1 MFKKKHNPNGSK
13 PDFDGPIIKTVGLTK
28 KYVTAAGEILALDNI
43 NLTIQPGE
51 FVVVTGK
58 SGAGKTTL
66 VNMIAALDQ
75 HTAGEIWVA
84 GQPVHNLSMERSAR
98 LRGRSIG
105 VVFQT
110 FELLPTLT
118 VQQNVMLP
126 MDLARRFPIR
136 QQRKRSM
143 MLLEQVDIAEH
154 ARKPP
159 TAVSGGQQQR
169 IAIARAMANDPPIL
183 VADEPTG
190 SLDSNTASAVLD
202 VFEALA
208 AQGKTIFLVTH
219 DQDIAQR
226 ADHLITLADGKVVA
240 ERN

>member
-1 MFKKKHNPNGSK
+1 MFMQLHNPKGSK
-13 PDFDGPIIKTVGLTK
+13 PDHDGPIIKVRGLTK
-28 KYVTAAGEILALDNI
+28 KYITAGGEILALDNLD
-43 NLTIQPGE
+43 LTIQPGE
-51 FVVVTGK
+51 FVVVIGK

-66 VNMIAALDQ
+66 VNMIAALDH

-84 GQPVHNLSMERSAR
+84 GKPVHNLGIERSAR
-98 LRGRSIG
+98 WRGRNIG

-110 FELLPTLT
+110 FELLPTLS

-136 QQRKRSM
+136 QQRQRSM
-143 MLLEQVDIAEH
+143 MLLEQVGIAEH

-190 SLDSNTASAVLD
+190 SLDSATASAVLD
-202 VFEALA
+202 VFKTLST
-208 AQGKTIFLVTH
+208 QGKTSFLVTH
-219 DQDIAQR
+219 DHDIAQH

>member
-1 MFKKKHNPNGSK
+1 MFKNKDNSSGSK
-13 PDFDGPIIKTVGLTK
+13 PDNDPIIEVRGLTK
-28 KYVTAAGEILALDNI
+28 KYVTAGGDINALDKV
-43 NLTIQPGE
+43 NLTIQAGE

-66 VNMIAALDQ
+66 VNMITALDY

-84 GQPVHNLSMERSAR
+84 GQPVHDLGVKHSAR
-98 LRGRSIG
+98 WRGRNIG

-136 QQRKRSM
+136 QQSQRAM
-143 MLLEQVDIAEH
+143 MLLEQVGIAEH
-154 ARKPP
+154 ARKTP

-190 SLDSNTASAVLD
+190 SLDTATASAVLD
-202 VFEALA
+202 VFKSLSD
-208 AQGKTIFLVTH
+208 QGKTIFLVTH
-219 DQDIAQR
+219 DRDIAQR
-226 ADHLITLADGKVVA
+226 ASHLITLADGKLVA